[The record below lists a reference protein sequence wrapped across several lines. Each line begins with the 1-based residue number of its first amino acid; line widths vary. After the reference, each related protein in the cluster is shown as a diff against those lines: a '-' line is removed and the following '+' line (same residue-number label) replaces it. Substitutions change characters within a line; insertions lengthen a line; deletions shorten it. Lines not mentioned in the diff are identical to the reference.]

1 MKESAQ
7 AAMSVL
13 KSMALNKRKGKRN
26 GLKFGN
32 AKIARKLSE
41 LLADADTLKQQDVHI
56 HVPAGAV
63 PKDGPSAG
71 LAIFTSLA
79 SLFADQPVRAEV
91 AMTGEV
97 TLRGLVM
104 PIGGVKEKLLA
115 AKRAG
120 IRRVILPERN
130 RKDLYELPK
139 NVLRGLKCE
148 FVSRVDKVLRLAL
161 EP

>member
-1 MKESAQ
+1 MDICAE
-7 AAMSVL
+7 VE
-13 KSMALNKRKGKRN
+13 
-26 GLKFGN
+26 
-32 AKIARKLSE
+32 RKLSE
-41 LLADADTLKQQDVHI
+41 KLADTDDLKEQDIHI

-71 LAIFTSLA
+71 LAMFTSLA
-79 SLFADQPVRAEV
+79 SLFAEQPVRAEV

-120 IRRVILPERN
+120 IRTVILPERN
-130 RKDLYELPK
+130 RKDLHDLPK
-139 NVLRGLKCE
+139 HVLRGLKCE

-161 EP
+161 ET